1 MTRLISS
8 ELLKLRSTRTAV
20 ALIASVVGLVVLIGL
35 IATLTADFDQDDV
48 LTVDLLGIAGFA
60 QVFALILGILA
71 VTTEFRHGTIT
82 PTLIV
87 APDRVRL
94 VLAKLVAHVFAGLI
108 LGVLAVGLTTAIV
121 LIGLS
126 SRDIDSGLT
135 NQEITEVVVGLVLA
149 TALWAALGVGLGA
162 LVRNQVGAIV
172 GALGWTF
179 LVENLL
185 AIIPTVGDWVQKYGL
200 NGVTNAL
207 SNIESEV
214 TGDVLSQAAGGA
226 LLVTY
231 TAAFVIAGTLAM
243 RQTSIS
249 PGSTTNRP
257 RLS

>member
-35 IATLTADFDQDDV
+35 IATLTADFEQDEV
-48 LTVDLLGIAGFA
+48 FTVDLLGIAGFA

-71 VTTEFRHGTIT
+71 ATTEFRHGTIT

-94 VLAKLVAHVFAGLI
+94 VMAKLAAHALAGLV

-126 SRDIDSGLT
+126 ARDIDSGLT
-135 NQEITEVVVGLVLA
+135 SQEITKVVVGLVLA
-149 TALWAALGVGLGA
+149 TTLWAALGVGLGA

-172 GALGWTF
+172 GALGWTL

-185 AIIPTVGDWVQKYGL
+185 TIIPTLGDWVQKYGL

-214 TGDVLSQAAGGA
+214 TGDVLSQGAGGA
-226 LLVTY
+226 LLVAY
-231 TAAFVIAGTLAM
+231 TAAFVITGTLAM
-243 RQTSIS
+243 RRRDITS
-249 PGSTTNRP
+249 
-257 RLS
+257 

>member
-35 IATLTADFDQDDV
+35 IASITADFEKDNVQ
-48 LTVDLLGIAGFA
+48 TVDLLGIAGFA
-60 QVFALILGILA
+60 QVFALILGVLA

-82 PTLIV
+82 PTLTV

-94 VLAKLVAHVFAGLI
+94 VMAKLVANVLAGLL

-121 LIGLS
+121 LVVLS
-126 SRDIDSGLT
+126 SRGIDSGLT
-135 NQEITEVVVGLVLA
+135 NQEIAKIVIGLVLA

-172 GALGWTF
+172 GALGWAL

-185 AIIPTVGDWVQKYGL
+185 TIIPTVGDWVQKYGL

-207 SNIESEV
+207 SNIESDT

-226 LLVTY
+226 LLLPT
-231 TAAFVIAGTLAM
+231 
-243 RQTSIS
+243 
-249 PGSTTNRP
+249 P
-257 RLS
+257 RRS

>member
-1 MTRLISS
+1 MTRLLSS
-8 ELLKLRSTRTAV
+8 ELLKLRSTRTAI

-35 IATLTADFDQDDV
+35 IATITADFEQDEV
-48 LTVDLLGIAGFA
+48 FTVDLLGIAGFA

-82 PTLIV
+82 PSLVV

-94 VLAKLVAHVFAGLI
+94 VLAKLVAHVLAGLI

-121 LIGLS
+121 LITLS
-126 SRDIDSGLT
+126 SRDIDAGLT
-135 NQEITEVVVGLVLA
+135 SQEITEVVVGLILA

-172 GALGWTF
+172 GALGWAL

-185 AIIPTVGDWVQKYGL
+185 TIIPTVGDWVQKYGL

-226 LLVTY
+226 LLVAY

-243 RQTSIS
+243 RRRDVTS
-249 PGSTTNRP
+249 
-257 RLS
+257 

>member
-8 ELLKLRSTRTAV
+8 ELLKLRSTRTAI

-35 IATLTADFDQDDV
+35 IATITADFEQDEV
-48 LTVDLLGIAGFA
+48 RTVDLLGIAGFA

-87 APDRVRL
+87 APDRVRV
-94 VLAKLVAHVFAGLI
+94 VLAKLVAHVLAGLI

-121 LIGLS
+121 LITLS
-126 SRDIDSGLT
+126 SRDIDTGLT
-135 NQEITEVVVGLVLA
+135 SQEITEVVIGLILA

-172 GALGWTF
+172 GALGWAL

-185 AIIPTVGDWVQKYGL
+185 TIIPTVGDWVQKYGL

-207 SNIESEV
+207 SNIESDV

-226 LLVTY
+226 LLVAY
-231 TAAFVIAGTLAM
+231 AATFVIAGTLAM
-243 RQTSIS
+243 RRRDVTS
-249 PGSTTNRP
+249 
-257 RLS
+257 

>member
-1 MTRLISS
+1 MRRLISS

-20 ALIASVVGLVVLIGL
+20 ALIGSVVGLVVLIGL
-35 IATLTADFDQDDV
+35 IATITADFEQDEV
-48 LTVDLLGIAGFA
+48 QTVDLLGIAGFA

-71 VTTEFRHGTIT
+71 VTTEFRHGTVT
-82 PTLIV
+82 PTLII

-94 VLAKLVAHVFAGLI
+94 VLAKLVAHVLAGLI

-126 SRDIDSGLT
+126 SRDIDTGLT
-135 NQEITEVVVGLVLA
+135 TEEITEVVVGLILA

-172 GALGWTF
+172 GALGWTL

-226 LLVTY
+226 LLVAY
-231 TAAFVIAGTLAM
+231 TAVFVIAGTLAM
-243 RQTSIS
+243 RRRDITS
-249 PGSTTNRP
+249 
-257 RLS
+257 

>member
-8 ELLKLRSTRTAV
+8 ELLKLRSTRTAI

-35 IATLTADFDQDDV
+35 IATITADFEQDEV
-48 LTVDLLGIAGFA
+48 RTVDLLGIAGFA

-82 PTLIV
+82 PTLVV
-87 APDRVRL
+87 APDRVRV
-94 VLAKLVAHVFAGLI
+94 VLAKLVAHVLAGLI

-121 LIGLS
+121 LITLS
-126 SRDIDSGLT
+126 SRDIDTGLT
-135 NQEITEVVVGLVLA
+135 SQEITEVVIGLVLA

-172 GALGWTF
+172 GALGWVL

-185 AIIPTVGDWVQKYGL
+185 TIIPTVGDWVQKYGL

-226 LLVTY
+226 LLVAY
-231 TAAFVIAGTLAM
+231 AATFVIAGMLAM
-243 RQTSIS
+243 RRRDVTS
-249 PGSTTNRP
+249 
-257 RLS
+257 

>member
-35 IATLTADFDQDDV
+35 IATLTADFEQDEV
-48 LTVDLLGIAGFA
+48 FTVDLLGIAGFA

-94 VLAKLVAHVFAGLI
+94 VMAKLAAHALAGLV
-108 LGVLAVGLTTAIV
+108 LGILAVGLTTAIV
-121 LIGLS
+121 LTGLS
-126 SRDIDSGLT
+126 ARDIDTGLT
-135 NQEITEVVVGLVLA
+135 SEEITKVVIGLILA
-149 TALWAALGVGLGA
+149 TTLWAALGVGLGA

-172 GALGWTF
+172 GALGWTL

-185 AIIPTVGDWVQKYGL
+185 TIIPTVGDWTQKYGL

-214 TGDVLSQAAGGA
+214 TGDVLSQGAGGA
-226 LLVTY
+226 LLVAY

-243 RQTSIS
+243 RRRDVTS
-249 PGSTTNRP
+249 
-257 RLS
+257 

>member
-1 MTRLISS
+1 MRRLISS
-8 ELLKLRSTRTAV
+8 ELLKLRSTRTAM

-35 IATLTADFDQDDV
+35 IATITADFEQDEV

-82 PTLIV
+82 PTLII

-94 VLAKLVAHVFAGLI
+94 VLVKLVAHVLAGLI

-121 LIGLS
+121 LIVLS
-126 SRDIDSGLT
+126 SRNIDTGLT
-135 NQEITEVVVGLVLA
+135 TEEITEVVIGLVLA

-172 GALGWTF
+172 GALGWTL

-214 TGDVLSQAAGGA
+214 TGDVLSQVAGGA
-226 LLVTY
+226 LLVAY
-231 TAAFVIAGTLAM
+231 TTVFVIAGTLAM
-243 RQTSIS
+243 RRRDITS
-249 PGSTTNRP
+249 
-257 RLS
+257 

>member
-1 MTRLISS
+1 MTRLLSS
-8 ELLKLRSTRTAV
+8 ELLKLRSTRTAI

-35 IATLTADFDQDDV
+35 IATITADFEQDEV
-48 LTVDLLGIAGFA
+48 FTVDLLGIAGFA

-82 PTLIV
+82 PTLVV

-94 VLAKLVAHVFAGLI
+94 VLAKLVAHVLAGLI

-121 LIGLS
+121 LITLS
-126 SRDIDSGLT
+126 SRDIDAGLT
-135 NQEITEVVVGLVLA
+135 SQEITEVVFGLILA

-172 GALGWTF
+172 GALGWAL

-185 AIIPTVGDWVQKYGL
+185 TIIPTVGDWVQKYGL

-226 LLVTY
+226 LLVAY

-243 RQTSIS
+243 RRRDVTS
-249 PGSTTNRP
+249 
-257 RLS
+257 

>member
-35 IATLTADFDQDDV
+35 IATITAYFEKDDV
-48 LTVDLLGIAGFA
+48 QTVDLLGIAGFA
-60 QVFALILGILA
+60 QVFALILGVLA

-82 PTLIV
+82 PTLTV

-94 VLAKLVAHVFAGLI
+94 VMAKLVAHVLAGLL

-121 LIGLS
+121 LVVLS
-126 SRDIDSGLT
+126 SRGIDSGLT
-135 NQEITEVVVGLVLA
+135 NGEITNIVIGLVLA

-172 GALGWTF
+172 GALGWAL

-185 AIIPTVGDWVQKYGL
+185 TIIPTVGDWVQKYGL

-207 SNIESEV
+207 SGVESDV

-226 LLVTY
+226 LLLLY
-231 TAAFVIAGTLAM
+231 TAVFVIAGTLAM
-243 RQTSIS
+243 RRRDITS
-249 PGSTTNRP
+249 
-257 RLS
+257 

>member
-35 IATLTADFDQDDV
+35 IATITADFEKDDV
-48 LTVDLLGIAGFA
+48 QTVDLLGIAGFA
-60 QVFALILGILA
+60 QVFALILGVLA

-82 PTLIV
+82 PTLTV

-94 VLAKLVAHVFAGLI
+94 VMAKLVAHVLAGLI
-108 LGVLAVGLTTAIV
+108 LGILAVGLTTAIV
-121 LIGLS
+121 LIVLS
-126 SRDIDSGLT
+126 SRNIDTGLT
-135 NQEITEVVVGLVLA
+135 NQDITEVVVGLVLA

-172 GALGWTF
+172 GALGWAL

-185 AIIPTVGDWVQKYGL
+185 TIIPTVGDWVQKYGL

-207 SNIESEV
+207 SNVESEV

-226 LLVTY
+226 LLLLY
-231 TAAFVIAGTLAM
+231 TAVFVIAGTLAM
-243 RQTSIS
+243 RRRDITS
-249 PGSTTNRP
+249 
-257 RLS
+257 

>member
-35 IATLTADFDQDDV
+35 IATVTADFEQDEV
-48 LTVDLLGIAGFA
+48 MTVDLLGIAGFA
-60 QVFALILGILA
+60 QVFALILGVLA
-71 VTTEFRHGTIT
+71 VTTEFRHGTVT

-94 VLAKLVAHVFAGLI
+94 VMAKLAAHALAGLI

-126 SRDIDSGLT
+126 SRDIDTGLT
-135 NQEITEVVVGLVLA
+135 SEEITKVVVGLVLA
-149 TALWAALGVGLGA
+149 TTLWAALGVGLGA

-172 GALGWTF
+172 GALGWTL

-185 AIIPTVGDWVQKYGL
+185 TIIPTVGDWVQKYGL

-214 TGDVLSQAAGGA
+214 TGDVLSQTAGGA

-243 RQTSIS
+243 RRRDITS
-249 PGSTTNRP
+249 
-257 RLS
+257 

>member
-1 MTRLISS
+1 MTRLLSS
-8 ELLKLRSTRTAV
+8 ELLKLRSTRTAI

-35 IATLTADFDQDDV
+35 IATITADFEQDEV

-94 VLAKLVAHVFAGLI
+94 VLAKLVAHVLAGLI

-121 LIGLS
+121 LITLS
-126 SRDIDSGLT
+126 SRGIDTGLT
-135 NQEITEVVVGLVLA
+135 SQEISEVVFGLILA

-172 GALGWTF
+172 GALGWAL

-185 AIIPTVGDWVQKYGL
+185 TIIPTVGDWVQKYGL

-226 LLVTY
+226 LLIAY

-243 RQTSIS
+243 RRRDVTS
-249 PGSTTNRP
+249 
-257 RLS
+257 

>member
-8 ELLKLRSTRTAV
+8 ELLKLRSTRTAI

-35 IATLTADFDQDDV
+35 IATITADFEQDEV
-48 LTVDLLGIAGFA
+48 FTVDLLGIAGFA

-82 PTLIV
+82 PTLVV
-87 APDRVRL
+87 APDRMRL
-94 VLAKLVAHVFAGLI
+94 VLAKLVAHALAGLI

-126 SRDIDSGLT
+126 SRDIDTGLT
-135 NQEITEVVVGLVLA
+135 NQEITEVAVGLVLA
-149 TALWAALGVGLGA
+149 TVLWAALGVGLGA

-172 GALGWTF
+172 GALGWTL

-185 AIIPTVGDWVQKYGL
+185 TIIPTVGDWVQKYGL

-226 LLVTY
+226 LLVAY
-231 TAAFVIAGTLAM
+231 TATFVIAGTLAV
-243 RQTSIS
+243 RRRDVTS
-249 PGSTTNRP
+249 
-257 RLS
+257 

>member
-35 IATLTADFDQDDV
+35 IATLTADFEQDEV
-48 LTVDLLGIAGFA
+48 FTVDLLGIAGFA

-82 PTLIV
+82 PTLTV

-94 VLAKLVAHVFAGLI
+94 VMAKLAAHALAGLV

-126 SRDIDSGLT
+126 ARDIDSGLT
-135 NQEITEVVVGLVLA
+135 SGEITKVVVGLILA
-149 TALWAALGVGLGA
+149 TTLWAALGVGLGA

-172 GALGWTF
+172 GALGWTL

-185 AIIPTVGDWVQKYGL
+185 TIIPTVGDWVQKYGI

-207 SNIESEV
+207 GDIESEV
-214 TGDVLSQAAGGA
+214 TGDVLSQGAGGA
-226 LLVTY
+226 LLVAY

-243 RQTSIS
+243 RRRDVTS
-249 PGSTTNRP
+249 
-257 RLS
+257 

>member
-35 IATLTADFDQDDV
+35 IATLTVQEDEV
-48 LTVDLLGIAGFA
+48 VTVDLLGIAGFA
-60 QVFALILGILA
+60 QVFALILGVLA

-87 APDRVRL
+87 APHRERL
-94 VLAKLVAHVFAGLI
+94 VLAKLVAHVLAGLL
-108 LGVLAVGLTTAIV
+108 LGALAVGLCTLIV
-121 LIGLS
+121 LVGLS
-126 SRDIDSGLT
+126 SRDIETGLSSGD
-135 NQEITEVVVGLVLA
+135 ITKIVVGLILA

-172 GALGWTF
+172 GALGWTL

-185 AIIPTVGDWVQKYGL
+185 TIIPTVGDWVQKYGL
-200 NGVTNAL
+200 NGVSNAL
-207 SNIESEV
+207 SGVESEV
-214 TGDVLSQAAGGA
+214 TGDVLSQLQGG
-226 LLVTY
+226 LLMLGY

-243 RQTSIS
+243 RRRDVTS
-249 PGSTTNRP
+249 
-257 RLS
+257 

>member
-8 ELLKLRSTRTAV
+8 ELLKLRSTRTAI

-35 IATLTADFDQDDV
+35 IATITADFEKDDV
-48 LTVDLLGIAGFA
+48 KTVDLLGIAGFA

-87 APDRVRL
+87 GPDRVRL
-94 VLAKLVAHVFAGLI
+94 VMAKLVAHVLAGLV

-121 LIGLS
+121 LIVLS
-126 SRDIDSGLT
+126 SRGIDTGMTSGDIT
-135 NQEITEVVVGLVLA
+135 KVVVGLVLA

-172 GALGWTF
+172 GALGWTL

-185 AIIPTVGDWVQKYGL
+185 TIIPTVGDWVQKYGL
-200 NGVTNAL
+200 NGVSNGL
-207 SNIESEV
+207 SGVGGSPDAD
-214 TGDVLSQAAGGA
+214 TLAQLPAGLLFAAYAA
-226 LLVTY
+226 LLLVL
-231 TAAFVIAGTLAM
+231 GTLALK
-243 RQTSIS
+243 RRDVTA
-249 PGSTTNRP
+249 
-257 RLS
+257 